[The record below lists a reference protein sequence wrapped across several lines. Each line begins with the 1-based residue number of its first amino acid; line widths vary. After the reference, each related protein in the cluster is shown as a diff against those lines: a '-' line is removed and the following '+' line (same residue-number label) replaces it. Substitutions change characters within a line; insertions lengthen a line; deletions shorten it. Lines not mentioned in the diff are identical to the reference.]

1 VPGDE
6 LMTVA
11 VDFGVLP
18 PEVNS
23 GLMYA
28 GAGSGPLVAAAS
40 AWTGLASELGSAAN
54 ACVAVLSELT
64 SGAWQGPSAASMAA
78 AAAPYAGWMQATA
91 GHAARA
97 ASAAA
102 AAVDAYEAAFAATVP
117 PAAVAANRVQL
128 ASLVSTNV
136 FGQNTAAIA
145 ATEMAYA
152 EMWAQDAA
160 AMYSYAG
167 ASAAAATLDPLHEPP
182 VTTTADGSAHQTAAA
197 AQATSSAAS
206 NTPTSLSQLLST
218 LQTSL
223 QGLASPT
230 ALSGA
235 TGAATSGSGMSALLD
250 ALGLN
255 ITAPGSGS
263 LTSGL
268 AGFLNMISGS
278 SGATPMS
285 NFLNSTVVN
294 SVLAGAPYSPAFIG
308 QSVGDMTALV
318 TVLGRTLNPA
328 AVAGGLGAATS
339 SLSAVDAPAPIGLG
353 SSGVLAGLRTGG
365 AEVTASVGNATLVR
379 ALSVPPH
386 SAALLAPA
394 DAMSSP
400 ATALPAAAPTASPV
414 VTAGLPP
421 VAASRASRMVDK
433 AEDEDEEAPI
443 YGFPTKAIL
452 RTPAGG

>member
-1 VPGDE
+1 
-6 LMTVA
+6 MTVA
-11 VDFGVLP
+11 MDFGVLP

-64 SGAWQGPSAASMAA
+64 SGSWQGPSAASMAA

-102 AAVDAYEAAFAATVP
+102 AAVDAYEAAFAATVA

-145 ATEMAYA
+145 ATETAYA

-167 ASAAAATLDPLHEPP
+167 ASATAATLDPLHEPP

-197 AQATSSAAS
+197 AQATSSAAA

-223 QGLASPT
+223 QGL
-230 ALSGA
+230 
-235 TGAATSGSGMSALLD
+235 
-250 ALGLN
+250 
-255 ITAPGSGS
+255 TAPGTGGQGILSTANASSTTG
-263 LTSGL
+263 LSGL
-268 AGFLNMISGS
+268 LNLLSGQTNSSLGDLLNAYFGNSIFS
-278 SGATPMS
+278 SGVTNPTGVFNVFNA
-285 NFLNSTVVN
+285 FDYLLIYAAQD
-294 SVLAGAPYSPAFIG
+294 SVASHAFG
-308 QSVGDMTALV
+308 G
-318 TVLGRTLNPA
+318 N
-328 AVAGGLGAATS
+328 GLGPLGPIVSQIS
-339 SLSAVDAPAPIGLG
+339 SVAPAPAPAGFG
-353 SSGVLAGLRTGG
+353 APTGMPMGAAAGVGKAGL
-365 AEVTASVGNATLVR
+365 VG
-379 ALSVPPH
+379 ALSVPHSWPAGAPAVPTGPVGTALGP
-386 SAALLAPA
+386 SAAPPGLGVGP
-394 DAMSSP
+394 
-400 ATALPAAAPTASPV
+400 TALPGAPMPGAV
-414 VTAGLPP
+414 RGKGRYA
-421 VAASRASRMVDK
+421 RR
-433 AEDEDEEAPI
+433 
-443 YGFPTKAIL
+443 YGFRPAVIT